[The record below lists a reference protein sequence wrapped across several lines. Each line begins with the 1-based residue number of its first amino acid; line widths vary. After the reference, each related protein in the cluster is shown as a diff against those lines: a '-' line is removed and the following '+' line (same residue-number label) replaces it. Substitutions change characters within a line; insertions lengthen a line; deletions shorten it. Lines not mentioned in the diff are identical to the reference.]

1 MEDLYPLTYYSKE
14 NKKKSKDKTKNSK
27 IKRYALKEKLKHSN
41 SETHFIMKTV
51 KEKRKIILKYLRKKN
66 KINKISLTN
75 VNTSKRIISLKK
87 GGDFK
92 KIMRKNKKEL
102 SNCIENDEGKNLKLF
117 GNARYNKKSPSL
129 FVEDF
134 KKKIPSKK
142 MGLIPM
148 PTNNDSE
155 SNLYKEPK
163 YIYTIQRNLSM
174 TRRYQYNNKKEE
186 LLKAQKD
193 NNQNFNNNI
202 YFNTVQ
208 TWWKKIPQIIKIQKV
223 VRGFL
228 IRIKVRP
235 IFQLYQFM
243 KYFENFLIHLKM
255 KKVLMDIYLYSIFKG
270 RKKVEGIYITKE
282 INLISKKITDNTI
295 KIQNNYRCYRAKIKR
310 DLLLS
315 EKRGIINNKIS
326 FITKKIY
333 VEQLKTH
340 YNIIKIQNNVKNL
353 LGQKNYVDKNLI
365 SKNNGIYYFDKI
377 YLNYKNQKV
386 IKFVKLMRHI
396 LQLLAF
402 KKKIFYK
409 KINEY
414 NIDDINK
421 VKFIQRQ
428 YLNHYYNNI
437 KHVSLPKLN
446 QKENN
451 NIKNVSNI
459 TKGRIVIVI
468 NKFLFIQEL
477 IKRFINRRKMNMN
490 NNLINKKN
498 ISKNYLITKENLKLN
513 NFLEKIT
520 KFQSSYKVQFRRN
533 KDNIINYEEPS
544 FLDSS
549 YDDYSL
555 RDNKTLRQLTNKN
568 RLPKKLLQGYY
579 ISKIRKIV
587 DENINI
593 NKNKVMHHQ
602 EGLLITKKR
611 YYNNENKIK
620 KIQRLMKN
628 RKIDDKI
635 VLQRPLTNNIN
646 FFSNNNDSYDEDFLY
661 SKKSNNYDYQSKI
674 IKYNIEKKVKNIQKA
689 FLKYHNKKN
698 KILNIQRKEKI
709 KICFISKYFKKDENI
724 KQVNIKFLLA
734 ISLFIKK
741 NIQQYVFYLLKKD
754 FKNFE
759 YPFCLNTINRVL
771 KYLNSNDYKGNIV
784 KSLFDNILKSLNS
797 NNTNKKDLLL
807 LLNKEQED
815 QLREINIYEPKGND
829 CLDYIHGF
837 SSFDKNLKNENFL
850 NVRLNNTKF
859 NNTNIYTITKFI
871 DDEFENFVKGKYC
884 YKCYLDLKDCKCLK
898 EDQDDSLDIGIND
911 DYNPKNSIKFFEY
924 DKDKEKSIII
934 EGKPKTNESLEIIT
948 ENKFIKKDIKMKDLI
963 NENKQKN
970 ILLSSRKN
978 FEAMRVHQDKEKL
991 KENIILRDDIENDD
1005 FFL

>member
-1 MEDLYPLTYYSKE
+1 MEDLYPLTYHSKE
-14 NKKKSKDKTKNSK
+14 NNKKHKDNLKKSKT
-27 IKRYALKEKLKHSN
+27 KRYILKGELKHSN

-66 KINKISLTN
+66 KISLTN
-75 VNTSKRIISLKK
+75 ANTSGKLISLKK
-87 GGDFK
+87 GENIK

-102 SNCIENDEGKNLKLF
+102 SNCIENDGGKNLKLF
-117 GNARYNKKSPSL
+117 GNSRYNKKSPSL
-129 FVEDF
+129 FVEDL

-148 PTNNDSE
+148 PTSKDDE
-155 SNLYKEPK
+155 SKLFKEPK
-163 YIYTIQRNLSM
+163 YIYSMQRNLSM

-186 LLKAQKD
+186 LLKALKD
-193 NNQNFNNNI
+193 NNQNYNKNNI
-202 YFNTVQ
+202 YYNTVQ
-208 TWWKKIPQIIKIQKV
+208 TWWKKIPEIIKIQKV
-223 VRGFL
+223 VKGYL
-228 IRIKVRP
+228 IRKKVEP

-255 KKVLMDIYLYSIFKG
+255 KKALMYIFIYSIFKG
-270 RKKVEGIYITKE
+270 RKKMEGIYISKE
-282 INLISKKITDNTI
+282 NNLISKDITNNII
-295 KIQNNYRCYRAKIKR
+295 KIQKNFRCHRAKLKKN
-310 DLLLS
+310 LLLRK
-315 EKRGIINNKIS
+315 KRGIINNKIS

-333 VEQLKTH
+333 VDQNKI
-340 YNIIKIQNNVKNL
+340 NNDIIMIQNNVKNL

-386 IKFVKLMRHI
+386 IKFIKLMRHI

-414 NIDDINK
+414 NSDDINK
-421 VKFIQRQ
+421 VKFIQNK

-437 KHVSLPKLN
+437 KNIISLPNIN

-451 NIKNVSNI
+451 NIKNASNI
-459 TKGRIVIVI
+459 TKERIIIVID
-468 NKFLFIQEL
+468 KFLFIQKL
-477 IKRFINRRKMNMN
+477 IKRFIDRRRMNIDKN
-490 NNLINKKN
+490 FINKKN
-498 ISKNYLITKENLKLN
+498 INKNYLITKENMKLN

-520 KFQSSYKVQFRRN
+520 KFQSAYKIQYRRN
-533 KDNIINYEEPS
+533 KDNIIDYEELS

-549 YDDYSL
+549 FDDYSL
-555 RDNKTLRQLTNKN
+555 RENKTLRQLTNKN
-568 RLPKKLLQGYY
+568 RFPKKILQGFY
-579 ISKIRKIV
+579 ISKIRKKV
-587 DENINI
+587 DKNLDINGNN
-593 NKNKVMHHQ
+593 NKIIYHQ

-611 YYNNENKIK
+611 YYNNENIIK
-620 KIQRLMKN
+620 KIQRLMKK
-628 RKIDDKI
+628 RKIDEK
-635 VLQRPLTNNIN
+635 VLQRPLTNNNN

-674 IKYNIEKKVKNIQKA
+674 IKYNIEKKIKNIQKN
-689 FLKYHNKKN
+689 FLKYYNKKN
-698 KILNIQRKEKI
+698 QMLNIHRKEKI

-724 KQVNIKFLLA
+724 KQINIKFLLV

-754 FKNFE
+754 LKNFE
-759 YPFCLNTINRVL
+759 YPFCLNTINRVM

-784 KSLFDNILKSLNS
+784 KSLFDNIQKSLNS

-807 LLNKEQED
+807 LLNKEQEN
-815 QLREINIYEPKGND
+815 QLREINIYETNGND

-850 NVRLNNTKF
+850 NTRLHNTKF

-871 DDEFENFVKGKYC
+871 DNEFENFVKGKYC
-884 YKCYLDLKDCKCLK
+884 YKCYLDLKECKCLK
-898 EDQDDSLDIGIND
+898 EDQDESLDIGIND

-924 DKDKEKSIII
+924 DKEKEKSIII
-934 EGKPKTNESLEIIT
+934 EGKPKTDESMEIIT
-948 ENKFIKKDIKMKDLI
+948 EDKLIKKDIKMRDLM

-970 ILLSSRKN
+970 ILLNSRKN
-978 FEAMRVHQDKEKL
+978 FEAMRVRKDKEKL

-1005 FFL
+1005 IFL